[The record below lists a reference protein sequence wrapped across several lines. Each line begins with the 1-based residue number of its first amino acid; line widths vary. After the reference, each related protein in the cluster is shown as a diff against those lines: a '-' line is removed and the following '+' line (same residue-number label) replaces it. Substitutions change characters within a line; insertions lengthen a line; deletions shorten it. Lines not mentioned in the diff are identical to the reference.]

1 MWRGGFDAG
10 VLPSYQAAFRELEA
24 LIATCGNDRRHH
36 FVIVIPVADS
46 PRHLRNCLDSLLEQC
61 RSYAYGLDAHG
72 RFAKITVLVADDS
85 AEASSTRCCNSPASA
100 SIR

>member
-1 MWRGGFDAG
+1 M
-10 VLPSYQAAFRELEA
+10 
-24 LIATCGNDRRHH
+24 
-36 FVIVIPVADS
+36 ADS

-85 AEASSTRCCNSPASA
+85 AEASSINRQREIVCAFAEAGIDTYYFGIGEQLALLDRLHDRPEWHRRQA
-100 SIR
+100 